1 MSRNGEPTVHEQV
14 SLIDDPCKQDYNT
27 QGMASQVICYLIPA
41 EPAPV
46 FASEYKA
53 YDEHRRIARTVRSMP
68 YYALAI
74 IFFVTIV
81 DVCTIIYASHILR
94 EIYFEDD
101 MASLPLGDPYIGLT
115 ELYTSSIMNA
125 TRVTNRNILNKPRIV
140 TPVYAGNPSMS
151 TAEEELV
158 ADGQYGTFSPH
169 EKHFSVDQRVSVTFL
184 VFISTKRSPKTI
196 TIVQF
201 RTIDFGL
208 ELCSLML
215 LLPDANSRVEGN
227 HPFTMSIQPPTLRI
241 CQLDVDRSLDPT
253 TLTWRSRPSC
263 GHALRTTLLTTKY
276 GQEMEVFRFSCPWA
290 SFPTFEISCT
300 TEHVQECAIDIWTSQ
315 NQTWGGCLFA
325 TTG

>member
-27 QGMASQVICYLIPA
+27 Q
-41 EPAPV
+41 
-46 FASEYKA
+46 EYKA

-151 TAEEELV
+151 TAEEELI

-169 EKHFSVDQRVSVTFL
+169 EKHFSVDQR
-184 VFISTKRSPKTI
+184 TI

-315 NQTWGGCLFA
+315 NQTWGLYLRQHQ
-325 TTG
+325 TL